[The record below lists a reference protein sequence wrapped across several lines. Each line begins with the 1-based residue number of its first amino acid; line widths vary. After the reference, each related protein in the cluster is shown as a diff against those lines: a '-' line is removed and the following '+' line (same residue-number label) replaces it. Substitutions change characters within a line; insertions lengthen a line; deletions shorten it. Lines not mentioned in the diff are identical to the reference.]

1 VCRRTAW
8 PPWSRLRGSPRSA
21 KRRSRCNNFLRA
33 NEAQICSGRDIPA
46 LCIADLTWRGVTR
59 APGLQKNVWRA
70 PFASGFRRHGLTSL
84 LQRIRSRDQFSRPR
98 WRSAHPGPNKPCRRR
113 CAIFLTRV
121 PECRSTVRP
130 SRFPPPQTCEGRL
143 PHYHARPTNLDYAVV
158 ETSKLK
164 VLPCRNTAQAMRASL
179 LANATTAA
187 FLCILAI
194 NACSHP
200 PNGVGLKQRRQ
211 GGSCAMDQKL
221 AEILV
226 APLADPD

>member
-1 VCRRTAW
+1 LLC
-8 PPWSRLRGSPRSA
+8 
-21 KRRSRCNNFLRA
+21 
-33 NEAQICSGRDIPA
+33 IPA

-130 SRFPPPQTCEGRL
+130 SRFPPP
-143 PHYHARPTNLDYAVV
+143 ANLRRSISELDN
-158 ETSKLK
+158 SL
-164 VLPCRNTAQAMRASL
+164 TARASPQHSGSADIQPDDAAAV
-179 LANATTAA
+179 LAQ
-187 FLCILAI
+187 I
-194 NACSHP
+194 NPENCDLHDLFP
-200 PNGVGLKQRRQ
+200 PNRLSGDTMSPTFRRGAPFHKPDIGAGALRTKGIGQARSAFNQSQRHMQTSTPRLDF
-211 GGSCAMDQKL
+211 GGPSPRSSARS
-221 AEILV
+221 ASRS
-226 APLADPD
+226 